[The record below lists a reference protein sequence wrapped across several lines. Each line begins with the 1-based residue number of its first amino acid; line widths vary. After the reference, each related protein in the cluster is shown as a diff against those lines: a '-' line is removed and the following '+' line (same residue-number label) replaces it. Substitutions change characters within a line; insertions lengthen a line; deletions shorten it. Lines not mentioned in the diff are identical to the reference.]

1 MMAFSLIVKCWR
13 VTTSRSVTFSVGVLR
28 LPLLDFASEEL
39 LSCEELR
46 KLLFGDRKECDD
58 TPGPYFG
65 DLFRSGL
72 CEVVNVVP
80 LEGTGGGLKPRNGT
94 LDG

>member
-1 MMAFSLIVKCWR
+1 MAFSLIVKCWS

-28 LPLLDFASEEL
+28 QSLLDFASEEL

-46 KLLFGDRKECDD
+46 RLLFGDRKECDGA
-58 TPGPYFG
+58 PGPYFG
-65 DLFRSGL
+65 DLLRSGL
-72 CEVVNVVP
+72 CDVVNVVP
-80 LEGTGGGLKPRNGT
+80 LEGTSGGLKPRDGT